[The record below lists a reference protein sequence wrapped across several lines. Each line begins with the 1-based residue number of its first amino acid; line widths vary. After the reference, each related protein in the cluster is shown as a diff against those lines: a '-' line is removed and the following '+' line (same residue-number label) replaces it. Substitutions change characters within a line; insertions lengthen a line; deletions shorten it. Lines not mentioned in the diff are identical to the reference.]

1 MVNPLRVDWQQGDQ
15 NLAPRLAVNSQVRW
29 VSLLFFVCCSLLLSA
44 QPANIASDPM
54 KELSKT
60 FPNTVAIKNKGR
72 LLEFCPDGTCDGFV
86 TSGNFSVPTL
96 KDFAYLYV
104 YFFSDYTFLSEW
116 RGKEEAKNTAED
128 ILSKPEYRSCK
139 NENSREAARCVLR
152 DLSKGGRVKLIFVRY
167 DEGERHAVP
176 KNLAE
181 RLSEKQ
187 DAPQSK

>member
-1 MVNPLRVDWQQGDQ
+1 MNSRVMW
-15 NLAPRLAVNSQVRW
+15 A
-29 VSLLFFVCCSLLLSA
+29 FFVLCMFSLPPLSA
-44 QPANIASDPM
+44 QPADTVSDPM
-54 KELSKT
+54 KQLSKS
-60 FPNTVAIKNKGR
+60 FPDTVEVKSKGR

-86 TSGNFSVPTL
+86 TSGNVSVPTL

-104 YFFSDYTFLSEW
+104 YFFSDYTFLGEW
-116 RGKEEAKNTAED
+116 RSKEEAKNTAER
-128 ILSKPEYRSCK
+128 ILSKSGYRNCK
-139 NENSREAARCVLR
+139 NEISREAARCVLR
-152 DLSKGGRVKLIFVRY
+152 DLSSGGRIKLIFVRY

>member
-1 MVNPLRVDWQQGDQ
+1 MNSRVVWALILCTCCLRLV
-15 NLAPRLAVNSQVRW
+15 LAQ
-29 VSLLFFVCCSLLLSA
+29 SA
-44 QPANIASDPM
+44 DTSDPM

-60 FPNTVAIKNKGR
+60 FPDTVEIKNNGH

-86 TSGNFSVPTL
+86 TSGSFSVPRL

-116 RGKEEAKNTAED
+116 RSKHDAKNTAER

-139 NENSREAARCVLR
+139 SENSREAARCVLR
-152 DLSKGGRVKLIFVRY
+152 DLSTGGRVKLVFVRY
-167 DEGERHAVP
+167 DEGERHSVP
-176 KNLAE
+176 KNLAA

>member
-1 MVNPLRVDWQQGDQ
+1 MNSRVV
-15 NLAPRLAVNSQVRW
+15 LA
-29 VSLLFFVCCSLLLSA
+29 FFILCVCCLPPLSA
-44 QPANIASDPM
+44 QPADTASDPM
-54 KELSKT
+54 KELSKS
-60 FPNTVAIKNKGR
+60 FPDTVGIKNKGR

-86 TSGNFSVPTL
+86 TPGNVSVPTL
-96 KDFAYLYV
+96 KNFAYLYV
-104 YFFSDYTFLSEW
+104 YFFSDYTFLGEW
-116 RGKEEAKNTAED
+116 RSKEEAKNTAEL
-128 ILSKPEYRSCK
+128 ILSKPEYRNCK

-152 DLSKGGRVKLIFVRY
+152 DLSKAGRIKLIFVRY